1 MSTKIIKNKLS
12 LASNNPNIVGL
23 ENKKQKLL
31 SCNGNLKGNSLV
43 NLCKKN
49 TTILNDKTTMTF
61 CAKTGKQLL
70 VYKNV
75 NQYK

>member
-1 MSTKIIKNKLS
+1 MNTKANKNKMSPTL
-12 LASNNPNIVGL
+12 NIPNIVGV
-23 ENKKQKLL
+23 ESKKQKLL
-31 SCNGNLKGNSLV
+31 SCNGNPKGNSLV